1 MLHCVI
7 VLELNNFFY
16 FSSEWSHCDDFGS
29 SFHQD
34 YSTRNIGPSLI
45 DFRDMTTG
53 DSASDDITMYPFHA
67 NLEPPYSLSMAPKFR
82 ADDVVTVISS
92 EELKLEK
99 FSIEPGV
106 LIK

>member
-1 MLHCVI
+1 MLHAVA
-7 VLELNNFFY
+7 ELNKLFY
-16 FSSEWSHCDDFGS
+16 FSSEWSHCDDYEG

-67 NLEPPYSLSMAPKFR
+67 NLEPPYTLSMAPKFR
-82 ADDVVTVISS
+82 ADDVITIITNKEFKLS
-92 EELKLEK
+92 EKL
-99 FSIEPGV
+99 SIEPGV